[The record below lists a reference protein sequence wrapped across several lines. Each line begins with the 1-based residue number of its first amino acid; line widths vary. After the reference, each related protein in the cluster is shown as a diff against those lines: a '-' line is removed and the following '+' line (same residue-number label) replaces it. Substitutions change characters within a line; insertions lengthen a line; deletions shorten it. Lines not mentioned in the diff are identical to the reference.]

1 MKRTRQ
7 DAERRGRR
15 AETLAAL
22 WLSLKGY
29 RIVARRFRGRTG
41 ELDLV
46 ARRGHRI
53 AIVEVKAR
61 ATRIAALEAVSAH
74 QRKRIERAASE
85 WLARQPQDVF
95 SLRFDVIAIVPWRL
109 PAHIM
114 DAWRPNGY

>member
-1 MKRTRQ
+1 MSEKRK

-15 AETLAAL
+15 AETLAAA

-29 RIVARRFRGRTG
+29 HIVARRFRGRTG
-41 ELDLV
+41 EIDLI
-46 ARRGHRI
+46 ARRGRRI

-61 ATRIAALEAVSAH
+61 ARRETALEAISTT
-74 QRKRIERAASE
+74 QRQRIERAASE
-85 WLARQPQDVF
+85 WLARQPQGVF

-114 DAWRPNGY
+114 DAWRPTGY